1 VALLVPRAF
10 SDELMVR
17 ALQRQ
22 KRFETE
28 NSKAAARVAY
38 PDDPVGFFRNVLGWE
53 PWSFQRQL
61 ANSVLERRNVYAR
74 KCHASGGTALMA
86 RLALWFLY
94 AFPDDSVTVLTTA
107 PTGRQVSELL
117 WRELRA
123 AWHGSKVALP
133 GRLYEGR
140 DKLNLSGSQYILGFA
155 AKHPSGVPGF
165 HAKRVLLLKDE
176 AAGMDETINE
186 ALESALAGGET
197 VRKIEM
203 SQPLR
208 ATGAFYNAFNK
219 DARLNAGGLFTIS
232 YDQTPNFT
240 GEMNNSSLISPEWVD
255 EKAQQ
260 WGVDSA
266 VYGVRVLAKFP
277 PLGARQLISP
287 DWCER
292 MKTRPPE
299 AIESG
304 PLVIGVDVA
313 GLGRNTTVIYP
324 RAGNW
329 FFAPVPLQQQ
339 DPMTVAGYV
348 VQCYRKWLPRVIAI
362 DSTGIGS
369 GVYYAVCESL
379 KPEIRSGAVRVVP
392 LIVGGKARNQRDYEN
407 MGSELYARIAQ
418 KMRDGEL
425 GGHMDDETQQDLIQ
439 VQAYPADKSGKLKVD
454 KYGETDNSPDYGDA
468 FVYTEAAT
476 MALGHTTAKL
486 GTVA

>member
-1 VALLVPRAF
+1 
-10 SDELMVR
+10 
-17 ALQRQ
+17 
-22 KRFETE
+22 
-28 NSKAAARVAY
+28 
-38 PDDPVGFFRNVLGWE
+38 VLGWE

-61 ANSVLERRNVYAR
+61 ANTVLERRNVYAR

-140 DKLNLSGSQYILGFA
+140 DKLNLSGSQY
-155 AKHPSGVPGF
+155 
-165 HAKRVLLLKDE
+165 
-176 AAGMDETINE
+176 
-186 ALESALAGGET
+186 
-197 VRKIEM
+197 
-203 SQPLR
+203 
-208 ATGAFYNAFNK
+208 K
-219 DARLNAGGLFTIS
+219 DARLNNGGLFTIS